1 MEFFHND
8 VDHSLA
14 RATIVAISEVNEGSE
29 NGREQGQ
36 PFGSNTVDPYG
47 LGKLVNHKNGQMSP
61 IFGGEFDLNKI
72 APEIEDRRKPGKK
85 STSKSP
91 AGKRRGASS
100 GWQSDSNQARYGAVF
115 ANRKNVQVEQE
126 YFK

>member
-91 AGKRRGASS
+91 AVLCLPRGASEQ
-100 GWQSDSNQARYGAVF
+100 GDSLEDPRDSPGSPGYT
-115 ANRKNVQVEQE
+115 
-126 YFK
+126 